1 MASNAFQQAVLLFQQ
16 GRPADAEKCLL
27 PYLQRNPRDP
37 DALHLGAILAQETGR
52 PQRAVTLIGK
62 AIAAAPRSAAPYD
75 VLASAL
81 HELGRHREALAACDK
96 AIALDPRF
104 AEAFVNRGNVLLALG
119 QAEEAVTSHDRA
131 IAIAPGFAEAHFNR
145 ALALAAVGRA
155 EEALGACE
163 RAVQLQPNLRE
174 AHFTR
179 GTLLFDRKMYQDALT
194 CFAHVLA
201 LKPDHAE
208 AHYNIGNVCLARHE
222 YETAIGSYGRAIGFK
237 PDHAGALLNRGV
249 AQFELGRYDEALASY
264 NATLKL
270 VPDRPFLY
278 GDAFQVEL
286 TLCQWAG
293 FHTKLRTLSDRIAR
307 GEKVCDPFTSL
318 SVLDDP
324 ALQLKAAAIYA
335 AEKYAGPMLPL
346 PRRDPGD
353 KIRLGYF
360 SADFRQHPVADL
372 IVELLERHDRDR
384 FHVTGFAFGPDT
396 TDDTTR
402 RVAAA
407 VDEFIDIRALSD
419 ADTVAL
425 ARERRI
431 DIAVDLG
438 GYTKHARPGIF
449 AGRAAPAQ
457 VSYIGF
463 LGTMGVETTD
473 YLIADRTLVPDAEV
487 PHYAEKIIRLPSY
500 QANPRE
506 RPVASVPVTRRS
518 FGLPDTGFVFCC
530 FNNTFKIL
538 PDTFARWVRIVRQVP
553 GSVLWLYAS
562 NPTAADNLR
571 AIATGLGLEPERLIL
586 AGRVE
591 RSAYL
596 ARLGLADLFLDTAPY
611 NAGTTAS
618 DALWMGVPV
627 LTLPGRTFASRMA
640 ASVLTAMAMPDLIA
654 DTPEEYEQIALTLA
668 TDADKHAVVK
678 HRLAENRATARLFD
692 TQRFARDIETA
703 YGMAMD
709 RYRSGLEPDHIVVPD

>member
-1 MASNAFQQAVLLFQQ
+1 MAGNAFQQAVLLYQQ
-16 GRPADAEKCLL
+16 GRPADAEKSLL

-62 AIAAAPRSAAPYD
+62 AIAAEPRAAAPYD

-81 HELGRHREALAACDK
+81 HELGRDREALAACDK
-96 AIALDPRF
+96 AIALDPHF
-104 AEAFVNRGNVLLALG
+104 AEAFVNRGNVLLALER
-119 QAEEAVTSHDRA
+119 AEDAVASHDRA

-145 ALALAAVGRA
+145 ALALAAAGRV
-155 EEALGACE
+155 EEALAACD
-163 RAVQLQPNLRE
+163 RALHLQPNLRE

-179 GTLLFDRKMYQDALT
+179 GTLLFDRKLYQDALA
-194 CFAHVLA
+194 CFARVLS
-201 LKPDHAE
+201 LKPDHPE
-208 AHYNIGNVCLARHE
+208 AHYNIGNVFLARQDYARAIE
-222 YETAIGSYGRAIGFK
+222 NYERAIGLK
-237 PDHAGALLNRGV
+237 ADHAGALLNRGV

-286 TLCQWAG
+286 TLCRWKDFAA
-293 FHTKLRTLSDRIAR
+293 KRRILSERIAR
-307 GEKVCDPFTSL
+307 AEKVCDPFTAL

-324 ALQLKAAAIYA
+324 ALQRQAAAIYA
-335 AEKYAGPMLPL
+335 AEKYAVPVLPL
-346 PRRDPGD
+346 PRRDTGD
-353 KIRLGYF
+353 KIRIGYF

-372 IVELLERHDRDR
+372 IVELLEHHDRDR
-384 FHVTGFAFGPDT
+384 FHVTGFAFGPDA

-402 RVAAA
+402 RVASA
-407 VDEFIDIRALSD
+407 VDEFIHIRALSD
-419 ADTVAL
+419 ADSVAL
-425 ARERRI
+425 AREHRI
-431 DIAVDLG
+431 DIAMDLG

-449 AGRAAPAQ
+449 AQRAAPVQ

-473 YLIADRTLVPDAEV
+473 YIVADRTLIPDSEV
-487 PHYAEKIIRLPSY
+487 QHYAEKIVWLPSY

-506 RPVASVPVTRRS
+506 RPVGVAATRGS

-538 PDTFARWVRIVRQVP
+538 PDIFARWIRIVRQVP

-562 NPTAADNLR
+562 NPTAAANLR
-571 AIATGLGLEPERLIL
+571 AAAAGLGLEPERLIL
-586 AGRVE
+586 ADRVE
-591 RSAYL
+591 RLAYL

-640 ASVLTAMAMPDLIA
+640 ASVLTAMAMPDLVA
-654 DTPEEYEQIALTLA
+654 SCPEEFERIALSLA
-668 TDADKHAVVK
+668 SDPGGHAEIK
-678 HRLAENRATARLFD
+678 HRLVKNRGTARLFD
-692 TQRFARDIETA
+692 TERFARDIETA
-703 YGMAMD
+703 YGTMMD
-709 RYRSGLEPDHIVVPD
+709 RYRSGQPPDHIIVPD